1 MQWRHPGPALKIRCP
16 DKSTLCEDLWEGLWP
31 PWKQGT
37 LWKTHTESVW
47 WQSLNGLGRTVS
59 SVGLWERDGWGLWI
73 KLEEDDTWRV
83 LVVAGGGLATKQLRD
98 GKAQEEAICEHT
110 VWYLNG
116 SGETRGNQL
125 QAKDSV
131 KSYRKWFKTT
141 ETWRGLRVGL
151 LFSSKQPLNLWC
163 PVHRDYETIHRQV
176 KEVMLVFYI

>member
-1 MQWRHPGPALKIRCP
+1 MPRQIHIVWGFMGRLMASMKTRHPLKDTHWVGVMTVP
-16 DKSTLCEDLWEGLWP
+16 QWFGENS
-31 PWKQGT
+31 KQCG
-37 LWKTHTESVW
+37 SV
-47 WQSLNGLGRTVS
+47 R
-59 SVGLWERDGWGLWI
+59 ERDGWGLWI

-83 LVVAGGGLATKQLRD
+83 LVVAGGGLAIKQLRD